1 MEPERYVILRSP
13 GGGGPGVGGA
23 AVRGGTRS
31 GGSAGG
37 PIEVETAELTTR
49 SEVEDLVRDDEV
61 VGFAEVMPMKLMEP
75 EARNVACDPDVG
87 STWGVQAVKADTS
100 PLDGSG
106 VTVAILDTGID
117 ISHPAFA
124 GMTNIVQQDFTG
136 EGDGDPNGHGTHCA
150 GTVFGQDVD
159 GVRIGVARGVERA
172 LIGKVLGGSGGGTT
186 EQILEGLNWAIDN
199 GAHIISM
206 SLGMDFPGLV
216 EQLVQRRGFSIDLA
230 TSTALV
236 QYANNINVFRTLA
249 EYADSRADQRRSAT
263 MIVAASGNES
273 ERDRNPNHALAAAP
287 PSAAKGIISVG
298 ALGRS
303 DAGWKI
309 ADFSNTGPRCAGPG
323 VEVRSAE
330 ANQTGLT
337 AMNGTSMATPH
348 VAGVAALW
356 AQKQLELLG
365 TIDSFSLKA
374 QVTAHCDLAGLAPG
388 FEPEDIGQGMVQA
401 PQ

>member
-13 GGGGPGVGGA
+13 GGGAGGVGGA
-23 AVRGGTRS
+23 TVRGGTRS
-31 GGSAGG
+31 GGEGDGA
-37 PIEVETAELTTR
+37 IEIETAELTTR

-61 VGFAEVMPMKLMEP
+61 VGFAEVMPMTLMEP
-75 EARNVACDPDVG
+75 EARGVACDPDVE
-87 STWGVQAVKADTS
+87 STWGVMAVRADTS
-100 PLDGSG
+100 PQDGSG

-117 ISHPAFA
+117 IDHPAFA

-136 EGDGDPNGHGTHCA
+136 EGDGDENGHGTHCA

-159 GVRIGVARGVERA
+159 GLRIGVARGIEKA
-172 LIGKVLGGSGGGTT
+172 LIGKVLGANGGGTT
-186 EQILEGLNWAIDN
+186 EGIIEGLNWAIDN
-199 GAHIISM
+199 GAHVISM

-236 QYANNINVFRTLA
+236 HFANNLNVFRTLA
-249 EYADSRADQRRSAT
+249 DYADSRADLRRSAT
-263 MIVAASGNES
+263 VIVAASGNES
-273 ERDRNPNHALAAAP
+273 ERDRNPKHALAAAP

-303 DAGWKI
+303 GDGWKI
-309 ADFSNTGPRCAGPG
+309 ADFSNTGPRCTGPG

-330 ANQTGLT
+330 AGQQGLT

-356 AQKQLELLG
+356 AQRQLELLNS
-365 TIDSFSLKA
+365 IDSLALKG
-374 QVTAHCDLAGLAPG
+374 QVTANCDLTGLAPG
-388 FEPEDIGQGMVQA
+388 FDPEDIGQGMVQA